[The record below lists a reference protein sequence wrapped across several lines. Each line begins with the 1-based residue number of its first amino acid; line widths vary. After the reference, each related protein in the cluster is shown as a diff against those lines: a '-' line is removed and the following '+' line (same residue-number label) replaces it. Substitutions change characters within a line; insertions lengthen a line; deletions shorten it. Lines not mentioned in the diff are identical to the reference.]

1 MAKHYFGFRVDSTS
15 TDKCNFFFE
24 EIKQGRLRQGW
35 GYDAGQNLLNQTVDK
50 GASRN
55 KSMLNVKCGN
65 ILLIPH
71 IPLYHEVT
79 VVEATDD
86 WRVGYQFEIN
96 QKYGDYGHIFPVRY
110 LCHFNRYNVHVDAC
124 IRSSL
129 RNPSRFWQLNYEC
142 DDSVENLLNIAP
154 QDLISASSYSERMK
168 ASLDDAYSEIEATLK
183 EKVHNKFVN
192 NFQASEWEF
201 ALLEG
206 LKLLYPEP
214 YFYIEHVGGKSEK
227 DHGADLLIHIPSI
240 CSKIEYIIAIQIKDY
255 KSSFNIRNVI
265 NQINKATFFENENK
279 KVIDKIIIITKS
291 TYKDISSEDEQIME
305 RYKDIR
311 LIFAD
316 DLATILSRIV
326 LKHKTYNIN

>member
-1 MAKHYFGFRVDSTS
+1 MAKRYFGFRVDSTS

-35 GYDAGQNLLNQTVDK
+35 GYEEGQNLLNQTVDK
-50 GASRN
+50 GANRN

-71 IPLYHEVT
+71 IPSYHEVT

-86 WRVGYQFEIN
+86 WRMGYQFEIN

-110 LCHFNRYNVHVDAC
+110 LCQFNRYNVYVDAC

-154 QDLISASSYSERMK
+154 QDLISASSYSERLK

-192 NFQASEWEF
+192 NFQAAEWEF

-279 KVIDKIIIITKS
+279 KVIDKIIIVTKS

>member
-1 MAKHYFGFRVDSTS
+1 MAKRYFGFRVDSTS

-35 GYDAGQNLLNQTVDK
+35 GYEEGQNLLNQTVDK
-50 GASRN
+50 GANRN

-71 IPLYHEVT
+71 IPSYHEVT

-86 WRVGYQFEIN
+86 WRMGYQFEIN
-96 QKYGDYGHIFPVRY
+96 QKYGDYGHIFPARY
-110 LCHFNRYNVHVDAC
+110 LCQFNRYNVYVDAC

-168 ASLDDAYSEIEATLK
+168 ASLDDAYSEVEATLK
-183 EKVHNKFVN
+183 EKVYNKFVN
-192 NFQASEWEF
+192 NFQAAEWEF

-214 YFYIEHVGGKSEK
+214 FFYIERVGGKSEK
-227 DHGADLLIHIPSI
+227 DHGSDLLIHIPSI
-240 CSKIEYIIAIQIKDY
+240 CSEIEYVIAIQIKDY

-265 NQINKATFFENENK
+265 NQINKATFFENDNK
-279 KVIDKIIIITKS
+279 KVIDKIIIVTKS
-291 TYKDISSEDEQIME
+291 TYKDISTEDEKIMKQH
-305 RYKDIR
+305 KDIR
-311 LIFAD
+311 LIFSD

-326 LKHKTYNIN
+326 LKYKTYNIN

>member
-1 MAKHYFGFRVDSTS
+1 MAKRYFGFRVDSTS

-35 GYDAGQNLLNQTVDK
+35 GYEEGQNLLNQTVDK
-50 GASRN
+50 GANRN

-71 IPLYHEVT
+71 IPSYHEVT

-86 WRVGYQFEIN
+86 WRMGYQFEIN

-110 LCHFNRYNVHVDAC
+110 LCQFNRYNVYVDAC

-154 QDLISASSYSERMK
+154 QDLTSASSYSERLK

-192 NFQASEWEF
+192 NFQAAEWEF

-227 DHGADLLIHIPSI
+227 DHGSDLLIHIPSI
-240 CSKIEYIIAIQIKDY
+240 CSEIEYVIAIQIKDY

-265 NQINKATFFENENK
+265 NQINKATFFENDNK
-279 KVIDKIIIITKS
+279 KVIDKIIIVTKS
-291 TYKDISSEDEQIME
+291 TYKDISTEDEKIME
-305 RYKDIR
+305 QHKDIR
-311 LIFAD
+311 LIFSD

>member
-1 MAKHYFGFRVDSTS
+1 MAKRYFGFRVDSTS

-71 IPLYHEVT
+71 IPSYHEVT

-86 WRVGYQFEIN
+86 WRMGYQFEIN

-110 LCHFNRYNVHVDAC
+110 LYHFNRYNVYVDAC

-168 ASLDDAYSEIEATLK
+168 ASLDDAYSEIESTLK

-192 NFQASEWEF
+192 NFQAVEWEF

-227 DHGADLLIHIPSI
+227 DHGSDLLIHIPSI
-240 CSKIEYIIAIQIKDY
+240 CSEIEYVIAIQIKDY

-265 NQINKATFFENENK
+265 NQINKATFFENDNK
-279 KVIDKIIIITKS
+279 KVIDKIIIVTKS
-291 TYKDISSEDEQIME
+291 TYKDISTEDEKIME
-305 RYKDIR
+305 QHKDIR
-311 LIFAD
+311 LIFSD

-326 LKHKTYNIN
+326 LKYKTYNIN

>member
-35 GYDAGQNLLNQTVDK
+35 GYDAGQNLRNQTVDK

-79 VVEATDD
+79 VVEAIDD
-86 WRVGYQFEIN
+86 WRIGYQFEIN
-96 QKYGDYGHIFPVRY
+96 QKYGDYGHVFPVRY

-168 ASLDDAYSEIEATLK
+168 ASLEDAYSEIEATLK

-192 NFQASEWEF
+192 NFQAAEWEF

-265 NQINKATFFENENK
+265 SQINKATFFENENK
-279 KVIDKIIIITKS
+279 KVIDKIIIVTKS
-291 TYKDISSEDEQIME
+291 TCKDISSEDEKIME
-305 RYKDIR
+305 QQKDIR
-311 LIFAD
+311 FIFAD
-316 DLATILSRIV
+316 DLATILSRIA
-326 LKHKTYNIN
+326 LKHKTYNVN

>member
-1 MAKHYFGFRVDSTS
+1 MAKRYFGFRVDSTS

-71 IPLYHEVT
+71 IPSYHEVT

-86 WRVGYQFEIN
+86 WRMGYQFEIN

-110 LCHFNRYNVHVDAC
+110 LYHFNRYNVHVDAC

-192 NFQASEWEF
+192 NFQAAEWEF

-227 DHGADLLIHIPSI
+227 DHGSDLLIHIPSI
-240 CSKIEYIIAIQIKDY
+240 CSEIEYVIAIQIKDY

-265 NQINKATFFENENK
+265 NQINKATFFENDNK
-279 KVIDKIIIITKS
+279 KVIDKIIIVTKS
-291 TYKDISSEDEQIME
+291 TYKDISTEDEKIME
-305 RYKDIR
+305 QHKDIR
-311 LIFAD
+311 LIFSD

-326 LKHKTYNIN
+326 LKYKTYNIN

>member
-1 MAKHYFGFRVDSTS
+1 MAKRYFGFRVDSTS

-96 QKYGDYGHIFPVRY
+96 QKYGDYGHVFPVRY

-154 QDLISASSYSERMK
+154 QDLTSASSYSERLK

-192 NFQASEWEF
+192 NFQAAEWEF

-279 KVIDKIIIITKS
+279 KVIDKIIIVTKS

>member
-1 MAKHYFGFRVDSTS
+1 MAKRYFGFRVDSTS

-142 DDSVENLLNIAP
+142 DDSVENILNIAP
-154 QDLISASSYSERMK
+154 QDLTSASSYSERLK

-192 NFQASEWEF
+192 NFQAAEWEF

-279 KVIDKIIIITKS
+279 KVIDKIIIVTKS
-291 TYKDISSEDEQIME
+291 TYKDISTEDEKIME
-305 RYKDIR
+305 QHKDIR
-311 LIFAD
+311 LIFSD

-326 LKHKTYNIN
+326 LKYKTYNIN